1 MNSSKPELLD
11 VLRDFEDIKE
21 QLHLIDIPSP
31 TVPEYVEHHE
41 GVQSVLRLVKEK
53 IEKYEDQLDIQI
65 SHNGDLNLWRN

>member
-31 TVPEYVEHHE
+31 TVPGYVEHHE

-65 SHNGDLNLWRN
+65 SHSGDLNRWRS